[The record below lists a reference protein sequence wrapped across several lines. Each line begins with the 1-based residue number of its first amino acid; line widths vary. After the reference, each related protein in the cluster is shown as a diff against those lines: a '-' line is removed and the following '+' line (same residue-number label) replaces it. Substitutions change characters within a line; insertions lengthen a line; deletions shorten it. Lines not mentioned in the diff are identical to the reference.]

1 MIIYAFISAMTGF
14 LGYKAKA
21 LSKKGAVAATGIGC
35 AIALGFAWKGLL
47 LLGIFF
53 LSSTIWSKYKTEL
66 KDNVEEIV
74 EKGSSRDQYQVL
86 ANGGVAAL
94 AGVMMIIFPGD
105 AWLLIFL
112 GAIATS
118 NSDTWASELG
128 VLSTRRPLHI
138 KTLKFVPPG
147 TSGAVSMLGLLAS
160 ILGAGL
166 IGVVG
171 SFVFDLSFQAIAFV
185 TLAGFVGCLSD
196 TLIGGTLQEEFQCQR
211 CGTKTERHIHCE
223 NKTVKIKG
231 LKGLNND
238 VVNFV
243 SSIIGALVGGAALL

>member
-1 MIIYAFISAMTGF
+1 MIIYFFICALTGF
-14 LGYKAKA
+14 LGYKVQA
-21 LSKKGAVAATGIGC
+21 LSKTGAVAATGVGYTIAIGF
-35 AIALGFAWKGLL
+35 GWKGLL
-47 LLGIFF
+47 LLGLFF
-53 LSSTIWSKYKTEL
+53 LSSTLWSKYKTDL

-74 EKGSSRDQYQVL
+74 EKGSARDQYQVL

-94 AGVMMIIFPGD
+94 AGGMMVILPGD
-105 AWLLIFL
+105 DWLLIFL

-138 KTLKFVPPG
+138 KTLKFVPAG

-171 SFVFDLSFQAIAFV
+171 AFVFDLSFQAIAIV
-185 TLAGFVGCLSD
+185 TLAGFAGCLSD
-196 TLIGGTLQEEFQCQR
+196 TFIGGTLQEEFQCLR

-231 LKGLNND
+231 IKGLNND
-238 VVNFV
+238 IVNFV